1 MAIHVALHHSTAYS
15 YDRHVQH
22 APHVIR
28 LRPAPHCRTKIL
40 SYSLKIHGGEYFI
53 NWQQDPFS
61 NWNARLV
68 FPTPLKEL
76 VVEIGLVAEMAVY
89 NPFDFFLED
98 SASFVPFEYD
108 PALARDLAPFLVR
121 DKVGPRL
128 QSHIKPLQK
137 LLGKGSGSS
146 SPNKLVTADFLV
158 ALNRQI
164 QECVRYQIRL
174 EPGVQSAEE
183 TLEKKSGSC
192 RDSAWLMCELLAS
205 RGKTAKTRSKNSVT
219 PPTLKWQPPKLGE
232 RLFVGSRSADR
243 APRLHRRPVAASV
256 SRPCLLPTTF
266 APRLPQ

>member
-1 MAIHVALHHSTAYS
+1 MAIHVALHHRTAYS

-76 VVEIGLVAEMAVY
+76 VVEVGLVAEMAVY

-108 PALARDLAPFLVR
+108 SVLARDLAPFLVR
-121 DKVGPRL
+121 DEIGPL
-128 QSHIKPLQK
+128 VQALVEPLQK
-137 LLGKGSGSS
+137 SLEEGAGSS
-146 SPNKLVTADFLV
+146 SSSKLATADFLV

-164 QECVRYQIRL
+164 QERVRYQIRL
-174 EPGVQSAEE
+174 ELGV
-183 TLEKKSGSC
+183 
-192 RDSAWLMCELLAS
+192 
-205 RGKTAKTRSKNSVT
+205 
-219 PPTLKWQPPKLGE
+219 
-232 RLFVGSRSADR
+232 
-243 APRLHRRPVAASV
+243 
-256 SRPCLLPTTF
+256 
-266 APRLPQ
+266 